1 MTDEMEKRQD
11 RLEWEVGVLK
21 ERYDHMDD
29 RIGEMST
36 RMDEQHRELLAAIGS
51 LRDDR
56 ARAEGVE
63 TAEMKVA
70 QRDRDIM
77 KAIGIVI
84 AILGLMAALGWVG
97 SKDAGAHTVPPG
109 ERRYEERDFADP

>member
-1 MTDEMEKRQD
+1 MADEMEKRQD

-21 ERYDHMDD
+21 ERYDHMND
-29 RIGEMST
+29 RIGEMSI

-56 ARAEGVE
+56 TRAEGVE
-63 TAEMKVA
+63 AAEMKVA
-70 QRDRDIM
+70 QRNRDRM
-77 KAIGIVI
+77 KAISIVI
-84 AILGLMAALGWVG
+84 AIIGLMAMLGWAG
-97 SKDAGAHTVPPG
+97 RKDAGAHTVPPG

>member
-1 MTDEMEKRQD
+1 VAEEMEKRQD

-29 RIGEMST
+29 RIGEMSM
-36 RMDEQHRELLAAIGS
+36 RMDQQHRELLAAIDS
-51 LRDDR
+51 LKDDR

-63 TAEMKVA
+63 AAERKVA
-70 QRDRDIM
+70 QRDRDRM
-77 KAIGIVI
+77 RAMGIVI
-84 AILGLMAALGWVG
+84 AILGLMAAIGWVG